1 MQFIGIS
8 MISRAANV
16 FVARL
21 VHHRPAGCVFSR
33 GGLAFGINDQEATH
47 LLWTY
52 NSAMNFVFNVGSVKI

>member
-16 FVARL
+16 YLRIY
-21 VHHRPAGCVFSR
+21 HRPAGCVFSR